1 MFNVKKF
8 LGIEPNDIQRRVF
21 ISSMVFGGTFILDMA
36 LIISFGL
43 IGRGLKILNAFAN
56 YHPFSP
62 ERIVI
67 FVLIL
72 SVGVFLSLVYYV
84 ILPMGPPPR
93 VEEIFGEYSDY

>member
-1 MFNVKKF
+1 MFNVKRF

-36 LIISFGL
+36 LIISFVL
-43 IGRGLKILNAFAN
+43 IGRGLKILNAFAY
-56 YHPFSP
+56 YHTFSP

-72 SVGVFLSLVYYV
+72 SAGVFLSLVYYV

-93 VEEIFGEYSDY
+93 VEEISGEYPDY